1 MAQRTPRDGT
11 QRRDTV
17 ILAAMP
23 EGHTIHRL
31 ADDLA
36 ATLGTAPVRA
46 TSPQG
51 RFAEGAALLDGD
63 RLVSAEAYGKYLFCH
78 FGGALLHVHLGLIG
92 KFRPNPPDAPGGDS
106 VRLRLEND
114 DVAWHLTGPAR
125 CELITPDEAA
135 GIVAGLGADPLRPR
149 TRPTS
154 LHRLLARTA
163 KPIGAT
169 LLDQQIVA
177 GIGNVYRAEI
187 LFIRGIHPER
197 PSSSLDA
204 DEIDGIWSEAKR
216 LLRRGVRLNRIVTT
230 SPTEIGR
237 PLTRIDGDDR
247 LYVYHRSHCRRC
259 GSELGT
265 LEIGGRPIQFCPSCQ
280 PA

>member
-1 MAQRTPRDGT
+1 
-11 QRRDTV
+11 
-17 ILAAMP
+17 MP

-31 ADDLA
+31 AQDLV
-36 ATLGTAPVRA
+36 ATLGSAPGAATVQA

-51 RFAEGAALLDGD
+51 RFADGASLLDGD
-63 RLVSAEAYGKYLFCH
+63 RLISAEAFGKYLFCH

-92 KFRPNPPDAPGGDS
+92 KFRPNPPDVPGGDT

-114 DVAWHLTGPAR
+114 RIAWHLTGPAR
-125 CELITPDEAA
+125 CELVTPDEASA
-135 GIVAGLGADPLRPR
+135 IVAGPSADQIRPR

-169 LLDQQIVA
+169 LLDQQVVA

-187 LFIRGIHPER
+187 LFLRGIHPER
-197 PSSSLDA
+197 PSSSLSA

-230 SPTEIGR
+230 SPAEIGR
-237 PLTRIDGDDR
+237 PLARIDGDDR
-247 LYVYHRSHCRRC
+247 LYVYHRTNCRRC